1 MLAHVDMDAFYASVE
16 VRDRPELAGKPVI
29 VGGGKRGVVSASSY
43 EARRFGVRSA
53 MPLFQARR
61 LCPGGIF
68 LPVRMERY
76 QQVSR
81 EVMQVLESFTPV
93 VEQVSVDEAY
103 LDLGGTEGLWGPPRQ
118 AGLAIKRRVK
128 EATGLTCSV
137 GLAPLRFLC
146 KIASDRDKPDGL
158 TVVEEVEP
166 FLASVA
172 LKEVPGVGAKA
183 QARLQ
188 AMGITMLTQLRLLG
202 RERLQDMMGAWGLR
216 LWDLAHGVDP
226 QGVGAGREVK
236 SLSHE
241 TTLERDT
248 ADRELLAA
256 HLLALCQKVCR
267 RLRCR
272 GLWGRVV
279 VLKLRHADLKLV
291 TRRVSLPRPTDRAGE
306 VFPAA
311 RRLLQE
317 YGPPGPFRLIGVGVA
332 GLAPVG
338 SGQEELFGREENGR
352 SRALSRAEDA
362 ICSRFGEGAL
372 SRAGAL
378 DALDR
383 KGRERHNQDQG
394 GGQGKPS

>member
-1 MLAHVDMDAFYASVE
+1 MGTA
-16 VRDRPELAGKPVI
+16 P
-29 VGGGKRGVVSASSY
+29 
-43 EARRFGVRSA
+43 
-53 MPLFQARR
+53 
-61 LCPGGIF
+61 PGG
-68 LPVRMERY
+68 PGH
-76 QQVSR
+76 Q
-81 EVMQVLESFTPV
+81 
-93 VEQVSVDEAY
+93 
-103 LDLGGTEGLWGPPRQ
+103 
-118 AGLAIKRRVK
+118 RRVK